1 MTIAKRLALLLA
13 LPIVMLIALGGYLF
27 TQMNGIEKKNRFVSE
42 MQIESLAELGNIS
55 SQNTEMRVSLR
66 NYLLTE
72 GETEAA
78 EATAGLREHS
88 QEMERLL
95 DHYGDSLIS
104 DDADRRLYTEFRQL
118 SREWLVEAQRLIEVA
133 ASGHRPQA
141 RAEMISGHAQDLGI
155 RLGRVL
161 AEWIARNQAL
171 ARDAGGASMRAV
183 ESSQQNLIMAVT
195 AAMLLSGALGYL
207 TFRRI
212 VHPIRG
218 LQTTV
223 TSIAAGDYTQAV
235 PFTTAPDE
243 TGELARSIAVLKQG
257 AAETAEQRWVKA
269 NVAKLAA
276 SMQRAGSV
284 QEFGEQLLSGT
295 VPLLEGG
302 AAAFYVL
309 ENERLR
315 RAASYGLA
323 DGGGAES
330 IAVGEGLAG
339 ECVRQ
344 RVTITVGNLPPAYL
358 RISSG
363 LGSAAPVQTIAWP
376 ILTRNSVLGV
386 LEFAAFR
393 ELNASEKAL
402 LEELMPV
409 VAMNLEILARNLA
422 TQELLV
428 QTQDQAKRLEAQT
441 DALTTSQE
449 ELMAQKEELL
459 ERQQELTEQREQL
472 KDSEERSR
480 LILESTADGLFG
492 TDKEGRITFVN
503 PAACQMLG
511 FTQDELLGQ
520 PSHATFHHRRPD
532 GSDYPKEECPM
543 FAAYKHGKSSHV
555 DNEFLWRK
563 DGTGFPV
570 EYGATPVLKE
580 GTLIG
585 SVVSFTDIT
594 ERRRAEQRL
603 RETEQFFRSVLES
616 APDALMVVDHN
627 GVMQLANAQTENVFG
642 YTRDQLVGQAV
653 EMLVPED
660 VRPRHPALRAGF
672 HNAPAARAM
681 GAGLELRGVRKDAS
695 EFPVE
700 IGLSPLP
707 ARGSEPPQVAVS
719 IRDITLR
726 KQQERLII
734 EAKQKAE
741 EATAAK
747 SMFLANM
754 SHEIRTP
761 MNAIIGMT
769 HLALKTDLTPKQFDY
784 LTKVRSAAGT
794 LLGIIND
801 ILDFSKIEAGKLDI
815 ENAEFQFED
824 VQQNL
829 STVVSQKAQDKNL
842 EFLIKAQPDIP
853 PNLVGDPLRLGQ
865 ILINLVNNAVKFTE
879 HGEVVVAVDVDERTS
894 DRVKLSFAVQDT
906 GIGMTP
912 EQLSRLFQA
921 FSQADTSTTR
931 KFGGTGLGLS
941 ISKRLVEMMG
951 GQIWAESEAG
961 KGSTFRFNAWFGI
974 GAEQQHKRF
983 VPDMAGFRALVVD
996 DNAQAREILSDGLRG
1011 FALRADAVASG
1022 REAIQAIKGAD
1033 TSDPYHLVLMDWNMP
1048 EMDGIQATAIIR
1060 RDSGLKNTPRIA
1072 MVTAFGREEIRS
1084 QAEQVGIDAF
1094 LTKPVSPSVLYDTL
1108 MGMFGAESLEGAAD
1122 LSHRPGAAE
1131 HDARGVR
1138 VLLVEDNDMNQQVA
1152 TELLESAGASVKVAD
1167 HGGIAVKLL
1176 QNGPQPP
1183 PFDIVLMDLQM
1194 PEMDGFTATRILRAD
1209 PRFKDLPIIAMTAHA
1224 LVEERERCLQAGMVD
1239 HVTKPI
1245 DPDALFAALARWTK
1259 PRKVTAAAAPGAA
1272 PATVEA
1278 GVPEIAG
1285 VDVAGALKRVAGN
1298 KRLYRSLLD
1307 QFATKQSDADLRI
1320 SEALANGDR
1329 EGAERLAHTLKG
1341 IAGNIGI
1348 GSVQSA
1354 AAKVEKAIRE
1364 GDSDAPK
1371 FVAELKTALEPQV
1384 AVIRTALGDGG
1395 KPASAPAAAFDS
1407 EVAGRAV
1414 RRLMSLIEANDGDS
1428 SDAVQE
1434 VATALAG
1441 KVDPVRMDALRDAVN
1456 DFDFAGA
1463 RTKLTQIAADCHL
1476 SVG

>member
-1 MTIAKRLALLLA
+1 MTIAKRLALLVA
-13 LPIVMLIALGGYLF
+13 LPIVVLLALGGYIFYQLRA
-27 TQMNGIEKKNRFVSE
+27 IEQKNRFVSE
-42 MQIESLAELGNIS
+42 MQIESLAALGSIS
-55 SQNTEMRVSLR
+55 SQLTELRVTAR

-72 GETEAA
+72 GEMEAA
-78 EATAGLREHS
+78 EPAAALREHS

-95 DHYGDSLIS
+95 DRYGDSLIS
-104 DDADRRLYTEFRQL
+104 DDADRRQYTEFRQL
-118 SREWLVEAQRLIEVA
+118 SREWSVQAQRLIALA
-133 ASGHRPQA
+133 ASGHRPEA
-141 RAEMISGHAQDLGI
+141 RAAMISGHAQDLGL

-161 AEWIARNQAL
+161 AEWIAHNQAL
-171 ARDAGGASMRAV
+171 ARDAGGAAMHAV
-183 ESSQQNLIMAVT
+183 ESSRQNLIMAIA

-223 TSIAAGDYTQAV
+223 KSIAAGDYTQSV
-235 PFTTAPDE
+235 PFTTSAGE
-243 TGELARSIAVLKQG
+243 TGDLARSIEVLKQG

-276 SMQRAGSV
+276 SMQRTGSV
-284 QEFGEQLLSGT
+284 QEFGAQLLSGT

-323 DGGGAES
+323 DNGAARS

-344 RVTITVGNLPPAYL
+344 RVPVTLTNMPPDYL
-358 RISSG
+358 RLSSA
-363 LGSAAPVQTIAWP
+363 LGSAAPAQTTAWP
-376 ILTRNSVLGV
+376 IMTRNTVLGA
-386 LEFAAFR
+386 LELASFR
-393 ELNASEKAL
+393 ELSANEKAL
-402 LEELMPV
+402 VDELLPV
-409 VAMNLEILARNLA
+409 VGMNLEILSRNIA
-422 TQELLV
+422 TQELLLR
-428 QTQDQAKRLEAQT
+428 TQEQAKELEA
-441 DALTTSQE
+441 
-449 ELMAQKEELL
+449 
-459 ERQQELTEQREQL
+459 
-472 KDSEERSR
+472 SEERSR
-480 LILESTADGLFG
+480 LILESTADGIYG
-492 TDKEGRITFVN
+492 TDTEGRITFVN
-503 PAACQMLG
+503 PATCQMLG
-511 FTQDELLGQ
+511 FIQDELLGH
-520 PSHATFHHRRPD
+520 PAHATFHHHRPD
-532 GSDYPKEECPM
+532 GSEYPKEECPM
-543 FAAYKHGKSSHV
+543 FAAYKHGISSHV

-563 DGTGFPV
+563 DGTGLPV
-570 EYGATPVLKE
+570 EYGVTPVLRE
-580 GTLIG
+580 GSLIG

-603 RETEQFFRSVLES
+603 RETERFFRSVLES

-627 GVMQLANAQTENVFG
+627 GAMQLANAQTENVFG
-642 YTRDQLVGQAV
+642 YTRDELVGQAV

-672 HNAPAARAM
+672 HNTPTARAM
-681 GAGLELRGVRKDAS
+681 GAGLELRGLRKDGS
-695 EFPVE
+695 EFPLE

-707 ARGSEPPQVAVS
+707 ARGSEPAQVAVS
-719 IRDITLR
+719 IRDITER
-726 KQQERLII
+726 KQQEKQII
-734 EAKQKAE
+734 EARKRAE

-761 MNAIIGMT
+761 MNAILGMT

-824 VQQNL
+824 TLQNL
-829 STVVSQKAQDKNL
+829 STVVGQKAQDKNL
-842 EFLIKAQPDIP
+842 EFLIKAEADIP

-879 HGEVVVAVDVDERTS
+879 HGEVVVSVGVEERTS
-894 DRVKLSFAVQDT
+894 ERVKLAFAVRDT

-912 EQLSRLFQA
+912 EQSSRLFQA

-951 GQIWAESEAG
+951 GNIWADSEAG

-996 DNAQAREILSDGLRG
+996 DNAQAREILSDALRG
-1011 FALRADAVASG
+1011 FALRADAVPSG
-1022 REAIQAIKGAD
+1022 RDAIQAIKGAD
-1033 TSDPYHLVLMDWNMP
+1033 SSDPYQLVLMDWNMP

-1060 RDSGLKNTPRIA
+1060 RDSELKTTPRIA
-1072 MVTAFGREEIRS
+1072 MVTAFGREEVRN

-1108 MGMFGAESLEGAAD
+1108 MEMFGAESLEGAAAM
-1122 LSHRPGAAE
+1122 SHKPGVAE

-1152 TELLESAGASVKVAD
+1152 TELLESAGAIVKVAD

-1176 QNGPQPP
+1176 QDGPQPP

-1259 PRKVTAAAAPGAA
+1259 PRKASAAAAPSAA
-1272 PATVEA
+1272 PVAVDD
-1278 GVPEIAG
+1278 GLPEIEG

-1298 KRLYRSLLD
+1298 KRLYRSLLE
-1307 QFATKQSDADLRI
+1307 QFAAKQSDTDVRI
-1320 SEALANGDR
+1320 GEALAKGDR
-1329 EGAERLAHTLKG
+1329 ESAERLAHTLKG

-1348 GSVQSA
+1348 GTVQAA

-1364 GDSDAPK
+1364 GDSEAPK
-1371 FVAELKTALEPQV
+1371 MVADLKSVLEPQV
-1384 AVIRTALGDGG
+1384 TAIRTALGNGG
-1395 KPASAPAAAFDS
+1395 KPAAHTTAAFDS
-1407 EVAGRAV
+1407 EAATRAV
-1414 RRLMSLIEANDGDS
+1414 RRLMALIDANDGDS
-1428 SDAVQE
+1428 ADAIQE
-1434 VATALAG
+1434 VSTALAG
-1441 KVDPVRMDALRDAVN
+1441 KVDPVHMDALRDSVN
-1456 DFDFAGA
+1456 DFDFDGA

-1476 SVG
+1476 SLG

>member
-1 MTIAKRLALLLA
+1 MTIAKRLALLVA
-13 LPIVMLIALGGYLF
+13 LPILLLVALGGYVSYQL
-27 TQMNGIEKKNRFVSE
+27 NVIEKKSRFVSD
-42 MQIESLAELGNIS
+42 MQIESLAALGNIA
-55 SQNTEMRVSLR
+55 SQNTDMRVNVR
-66 NYLLTE
+66 NYLLADD
-72 GETEAA
+72 AA
-78 EATAGLREHS
+78 ESAEPAADLAKHNE
-88 QEMERLL
+88 EMTRLL
-95 DHYGDSLIS
+95 DHYGDALIS
-104 DDADRRLYTEFRQL
+104 DDADRRLYAEFRQL
-118 SREWLVEAQRLIEVA
+118 SREWAAEAKRLISMA
-133 ASGHRPQA
+133 ANGHRREA
-141 RAEMISGHAQDLGI
+141 RAEMISGNVLDLGQ
-155 RLGRVL
+155 RLGTVL
-161 AEWIARNQAL
+161 AEWIAHNQAL
-171 ARDAGGASMRAV
+171 ARQSGQGAVDAIQAS
-183 ESSQQNLIMAVT
+183 ETNLILAVG
-195 AAMLLSGALGYL
+195 AAMLLSGALGYF

-223 TSIAAGDYTQAV
+223 KSIAAGDYTQAV
-235 PFTTAPDE
+235 PFTTSAGE
-243 TGELARSIAVLKQG
+243 TGDLARSIAVLKQG

-276 SMQRAGSV
+276 SMQRASSV
-284 QEFGEQLLSGT
+284 QEFGEHLLSGT
-295 VPLLEGG
+295 VPILEGG

-309 ENERLR
+309 ENEQLH

-323 DGGGAES
+323 DNGAAGS

-344 RVTITVGNLPPAYL
+344 RVPVTLTNMPPDYL
-358 RISSG
+358 RISSA
-363 LGSAAPVQTIAWP
+363 LGSAAPTQTTARP
-376 ILTRNSVLGV
+376 IMTRNTVLGA
-386 LEFAAFR
+386 LELASFR
-393 ELNASEKAL
+393 ELSVHEKAL
-402 LEELMPV
+402 VDELLPV
-409 VAMNLEILARNLA
+409 VGMNLEILSRNIA

-428 QTQDQAKRLEAQT
+428 QTQEQAKELEA
-441 DALTTSQE
+441 
-449 ELMAQKEELL
+449 
-459 ERQQELTEQREQL
+459 
-472 KDSEERSR
+472 SEERSR
-480 LILESTADGLFG
+480 LILESTADGIFG
-492 TDKEGRITFVN
+492 TDAEGRITFVN

-520 PSHATFHHRRPD
+520 SSHAAFHHHRPD
-532 GSDYPKEECPM
+532 GSEYPKEECPM
-543 FAAYKHGKSSHV
+543 FAAYKHGTSSHI

-570 EYGATPVLKE
+570 EYGARPVFKD
-580 GTLIG
+580 GSLIA

-616 APDALMVVDHN
+616 APDGLMVVDHR
-627 GVMQLANAQTENVFG
+627 GIVQLANAQTEKLFG
-642 YTRDQLVGQAV
+642 YTRDELVGQAV
-653 EMLVPED
+653 EMLVPDD
-660 VRPRHPALRAGF
+660 VRPGHAALRA
-672 HNAPAARAM
+672 HYHSAPTNRAM
-681 GAGLELRGVRKDAS
+681 GAMGEELSGLRKDGS
-695 EFPVE
+695 VFPVE

-707 ARGSEPPQVAVS
+707 ARGSEPAQVAAS
-719 IRDITLR
+719 IRDITER
-726 KQQERLII
+726 KQQERQII
-734 EAKQKAE
+734 EAKKRAE

-761 MNAIIGMT
+761 MNAILGMT

-824 VQQNL
+824 TLQNL
-829 STVVSQKAQDKNL
+829 STVVGQKAQDKNL
-842 EFLIKAQPDIP
+842 EFLIKAEAGIP

-879 HGEVVVAVDVDERTS
+879 HGEVVVSVGVEERES
-894 DRVKLSFAVQDT
+894 DRVKLAFAVQDT

-912 EQLSRLFQA
+912 EQSSRLFQA

-951 GQIWAESEAG
+951 GNIWAESEAG

-996 DNAQAREILSDGLRG
+996 DNAQAREILSDALRG

-1022 REAIQAIKGAD
+1022 RDAIQAIKGAD
-1033 TSDPYHLVLMDWNMP
+1033 SSDPYQLVLMDWNMP
-1048 EMDGIQATAIIR
+1048 EMDGVQATAIIR
-1060 RDSGLKNTPRIA
+1060 RDSELKTTPRIA
-1072 MVTAFGREEIRS
+1072 MVTAFGREEVRN

-1108 MGMFGAESLEGAAD
+1108 MEMFGAESLEGAAAA
-1122 LSHRPGAAE
+1122 SHNPGAAE
-1131 HDARGVR
+1131 HDARGIR

-1152 TELLESAGASVKVAD
+1152 TELLESAGAIVKVAD

-1176 QNGPQPP
+1176 QDGPQPP

-1209 PRFKDLPIIAMTAHA
+1209 PRFKDLPIVAMTAHA

-1259 PRKVTAAAAPGAA
+1259 PRKASAAAAPTAA
-1272 PATVEA
+1272 PVPVDD
-1278 GVPEIAG
+1278 GLPEIEG
-1285 VDVAGALKRVAGN
+1285 IDIAGALKRVAGN
-1298 KRLYRSLLD
+1298 KRLYRSLLE
-1307 QFATKQSDADLRI
+1307 QFAAKQSDTDARI
-1320 SEALANGDR
+1320 GEALAKGDR
-1329 EGAERLAHTLKG
+1329 ESAERLAHTLKG

-1348 GSVQSA
+1348 GAVQATSA
-1354 AAKVEKAIRE
+1354 KLEKAIRE
-1364 GDSDAPK
+1364 GDSEAPK
-1371 FVAELKTALEPQV
+1371 IVAELKTVLEPQV
-1384 AVIRTALGDGG
+1384 AAIRTALGNGG
-1395 KPASAPAAAFDS
+1395 KPAAHAPAAFDS
-1407 EVAGRAV
+1407 DAAARAV
-1414 RRLMSLIEANDGDS
+1414 RRLMSLIDANDGDS
-1428 SDAVQE
+1428 ADAIQE
-1434 VATALAG
+1434 VSNALAG
-1441 KVDPVRMDALRDAVN
+1441 KVDPVHMDALRDSVN
-1456 DFDFAGA
+1456 DFDFDGA

-1476 SVG
+1476 SLG